1 MIIDAIYD
9 EYFIR
14 RDFKT
19 IHVEKEKR
27 SQDNSDLRGRT
38 SPQVGLNERKNIIL
52 QKANGLLSEDESIMK
67 KSIESTMHSYD
78 PNVTG
83 SKD

>member
-1 MIIDAIYD
+1 M
-9 EYFIR
+9 
-14 RDFKT
+14 
-19 IHVEKEKR
+19 
-27 SQDNSDLRGRT
+27 RGRT
-38 SPQVGLNERKNIIL
+38 SPQVGINERKNIIL

-83 SKD
+83 SKDQSTRGTSHK

>member
-1 MIIDAIYD
+1 MMSISFAGISRR
-9 EYFIR
+9 FMLKRR
-14 RDFKT
+14 RD
-19 IHVEKEKR
+19 
-27 SQDNSDLRGRT
+27 RT